1 MASNNRQDDGMDAD
15 NYQIDDEEMELMIR
29 SMNAG
34 GSIQSEYIEE
44 GCTEEFDWGRMNEA
58 LGETQAND
66 EISALLPSTSTD
78 PLCDRVRP
86 LSDNMV
92 DMTLNEEIEKEAER
106 NRIEKEKEQLK
117 RKKELEALEKS
128 RRKRIKFQPPGLKI
142 FLTDNPDQEPFR
154 YFTYRNLCLVKD
166 FGYIIKHKER
176 GYKSDE
182 EIKDILSH
190 PVKFIMHLSP
200 ETTSNLIHDKE
211 DFEKICD
218 YLVFCL
224 ASFYDDGK
232 EEYDICSYEHYEMY
246 KKALFDLLRNY
257 GFSSFKLRLKHLF
270 PCLLNL
276 GFNQKVLLNEEHYLK
291 ALDDRIDNVKTWY
304 RENKK
309 KQYKWSFPKF
319 HDFFVERQKNPPGA
333 PSTDV
338 LQESYKINHLEENNS
353 AQSSQHEKISIDIDN
368 CQDNRIPSRCEL
380 LRLQQIE
387 TVENFVEL
395 ISDLIITFYDD
406 PYVRYV
412 NFGLIQR

>member
-1 MASNNRQDDGMDAD
+1 MASSGRQDDAMDAD

-34 GSIQSEYIEE
+34 GSMQSEYVEE
-44 GCTEEFDWGRMNEA
+44 GCTEDFDWGKMNEA
-58 LGETQAND
+58 LGETEVNE
-66 EISALLPSTSTD
+66 EIPSLIPGTSAERMN
-78 PLCDRVRP
+78 DRVRP
-86 LSDNMV
+86 LSDDMV

-142 FLTDNPDQEPFR
+142 FLSDDPSQEPFR
-154 YFTYRNLCLVKD
+154 YFTYKNLSLVDD
-166 FGYIIKHKER
+166 FGYVVKHKDR
-176 GYKSDE
+176 GYSSDE
-182 EIKDILSH
+182 ELKDILSH

-224 ASFYDDGK
+224 ASIHEDCE
-232 EEYDICSYEHYEMY
+232 EEYDICSYEHFEMF

-270 PCLLNL
+270 PCFLNL
-276 GFNQKVLLNEEHYLK
+276 GFNEKVLLNQEHYLK
-291 ALDDRIDNVKTWY
+291 ALNDRISTVKDWY
-304 RENKK
+304 EVNKK
-309 KQYKWSFPKF
+309 KVYTWSFPKF
-319 HDFFVERQKNPPGA
+319 HEFFLKRQKNPPGA
-333 PSTDV
+333 PSTKF
-338 LQESYKINHLEENNS
+338 LEESYKMNHLEEENNTVS
-353 AQSSQHEKISIDIDN
+353 TSHDKITIDIDSN
-368 CQDNRIPSRCEL
+368 ENRIPCRSEL
-380 LRLQQIE
+380 LRLQQKEAI
-387 TVENFVEL
+387 ENFVEL

-406 PYVRYV
+406 PYVR
-412 NFGLIQR
+412 